1 MTTHAGAGMFFSKAW
16 MLSTSEGFQGAPR
29 TLLRARAPS
38 RREHNETDDG
48 VNRKDPNGREHE
60 QYPQREAAKT
70 SL

>member
-16 MLSTSEGFQGAPR
+16 MLSTSVGFQGAPR

-38 RREHNETDDG
+38 RRRNETEDG
-48 VNRKDPNGREHE
+48 VNRKDPNIREHE